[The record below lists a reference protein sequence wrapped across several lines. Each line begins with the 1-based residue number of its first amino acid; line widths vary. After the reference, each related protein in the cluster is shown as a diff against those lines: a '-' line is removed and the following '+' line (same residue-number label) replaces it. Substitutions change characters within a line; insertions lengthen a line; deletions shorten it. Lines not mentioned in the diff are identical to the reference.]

1 MRRQL
6 SSTVDPVSGSTSDSE
21 LVRRSHAEP
30 ECFAELFDRYFAQLH
45 RYAARRLGRAGGD
58 DVAAETFLV
67 AFSRRDVFDPDKG
80 TVRAW
85 LFGIATHLIHG
96 QQRDEIRGYRAYARA
111 AAESSVPGHE
121 DRATARVAAGTA
133 RNRIV
138 AALADLSA
146 GDRDALLL
154 VVWGEMSHEEAAAA
168 LDIPV
173 GTIGSRMHRARR
185 RLRAA
190 LGGVDP
196 THDLYLATDER
207 PQQ

>member
-1 MRRQL
+1 M
-6 SSTVDPVSGSTSDSE
+6 SSTLDVASGGTGDGE
-21 LVRRSHAEP
+21 LVRRSRAEP

-58 DVAAETFLV
+58 DVASETLLV
-67 AFSRRDVFDPDKG
+67 AFSRRDTFDPDKG

-85 LFGIATHLIHG
+85 LFGIATNLIHG

-111 AAESSVPGHE
+111 AADTTVPGHE

-133 RNRIV
+133 RNRIL
-138 AALADLSA
+138 AALADLST

-168 LDIPV
+168 LDVPV

-190 LGGVDP
+190 LGGTDP
-196 THDLYLATDER
+196 THDLYLVTDER